1 MSQAALAPSATVTPS
16 RTVPLP
22 LLVGSFVV
30 LWSSAFAVG
39 KLALLDCPPFL
50 LLVGRCF
57 GGALVMLL
65 PVVLNRVPW
74 TLSRREVLV
83 FALLGFANQA
93 LFLGLGYVGLQHLSS
108 GLSVLIASLNPV
120 ITAAVAALL
129 LGERITLRKSV
140 GLLLGV
146 GGVALVVQHRL
157 GGGGDHLSG
166 VLFIVAAMLSLVFG
180 TMLFKRYAPKQGLWV
195 GNAVQSLA
203 AGVAILPFAL
213 SLESISDIVPS
224 ARLAWSFAFLVLF
237 VSVFAYLLWFKILA
251 VSGATA
257 AASYHFLTPPLGVLF
272 GWLLLNE
279 HVSLTDLIG
288 TAPVM
293 LGIYLVTRPSPARGP
308 AGPNR

>member
-1 MSQAALAPSATVTPS
+1 MSQAALAPSATLRS
-16 RTVPLP
+16 HAVPLP

-65 PVVLNRVPW
+65 PVALNRVPW
-74 TLSRREVLV
+74 TLSRRDVLV

-93 LFLGLGYVGLQHLSS
+93 LFLGLGYVGLRYLSS
-108 GLSVLIASLNPV
+108 GLAVLIASLNPV

-129 LGERITLRKSV
+129 LGERITFRKFV

-146 GGVALVVQHRL
+146 AGVALVVQHRL
-157 GGGGDHLSG
+157 GGGSDHLSG
-166 VLFIVAAMLSLVFG
+166 VLFIIAAVLSLVFG
-180 TMLFKRYAPKQGLWV
+180 TMLFKRYAPKHGLWV

-293 LGIYLVTRPSPARGP
+293 LGIYLVTRPSPARRP